1 MYLGFGMRLQKRFS
15 VGGFSDKETEETE
28 MPLPSLVK
36 QLIEKKLEKYCQQ
49 KIPAELHDK
58 IRMSYRIRGNT
69 VTLIESRPYFR
80 DPSIWTELKVAQ
92 FRYSQDDNTWSLYCA
107 DRNEKWHFYDPFHP
121 SRDIDD
127 LLAEVDRDPTGIF
140 WG

>member
-1 MYLGFGMRLQKRFS
+1 
-15 VGGFSDKETEETE
+15 
-28 MPLPSLVK
+28 MPLPPLVK
-36 QLIEKKLEKYCQQ
+36 QLIEKKLERYCQK
-49 KIPAELHDK
+49 KIPPELHDK
-58 IRMSYRIRGNT
+58 IRISYTIRGNT

-92 FRYSQDDNTWSLYCA
+92 FRYSQEDNTWSLYCA
-107 DRNEKWHFYDPFHP
+107 DRNEKWHFYDSLDP
-121 SRDIDD
+121 SADIND